1 MPFRGWSGA
10 AGVFAPRDTAADF
23 DRPSW
28 HDRPGSIMGY
38 LDTVAVTSGD
48 DDEDSVVDDEEENH
62 VDFSLNPQLNLALR
76 KEVLSF
82 VTTGIL
88 RSLEIAHGMKGSQV
102 LQLQEFSTFVLTPP
116 HTRSAIQ
123 EALGTSSPLAGSP
136 SLEENSEG
144 ANFKMDGKHSFRDW
158 YPLQFQK
165 LRALSGIS
173 EDWYARQ
180 IAMPAHERL
189 SEGASGAFMFFCGSG
204 EFMVKTISSYEREVL
219 ASILPKYVQHL
230 QGHPKSLL
238 VRFLGMHELRMYRQ
252 TFYFVVM
259 KNIFPKSA
267 AVNLKFDIKGSWI
280 NRSGSSSMPPGTKTF
295 CKHCGELFRVGD
307 EATCP
312 QRVGEHEPNLVL
324 KDNDLTSKIRMRPE
338 QAFDIIDTLH
348 RDSDALCQMGIT
360 DYSLL
365 VGVKNLSYEVEPE
378 VVIAKRYRNCAYFLM
393 LWLSFI

>member
-1 MPFRGWSGA
+1 MA
-10 AGVFAPRDTAADF
+10 
-23 DRPSW
+23 
-28 HDRPGSIMGY
+28 M
-38 LDTVAVTSGD
+38 TSGD
-48 DDEDSVVDDEEENH
+48 DEEDSVVSEEEIH
-62 VDFSLNPQLNLALR
+62 VDFSLNPHLNLALR
-76 KEVLSF
+76 KEVLSY

-88 RSLEIAHGMKGSQV
+88 RSLEIAHGTKASQV
-102 LQLQEFSTFVLTPP
+102 LQLQEFSTFLLTPP
-116 HTRSAIQ
+116 HTRSAM
-123 EALGTSSPLAGSP
+123 LDDSSPL
-136 SLEENSEG
+136 EESSEG
-144 ANFKMDGKHSFRDW
+144 AEFQMDGKHSFRDW

-173 EDWYARQ
+173 EEWYARQ

-204 EFMVKTISSYEREVL
+204 EFMVKTISSYERDVL
-219 ASILPKYVQHL
+219 ASILPRYVQHL

-238 VRFLGMHELRMYRQ
+238 VRFLGLHELRMYRQ

-295 CKHCGELFRVGD
+295 CKHCGELFRVG
-307 EATCP
+307 AASTCP

-338 QAFDIIDTLH
+338 QAFEIIDTLH

-378 VVIAKRYRNCAYFLM
+378 VVIAKRYRKYAAS
-393 LWLSFI
+393 SFPWYNSSCL